1 MRLKRVLVC
10 GVLMGCLWH
19 HGDSLAQEKNTVQ
32 LDLPAQA
39 MSTAVISLA
48 SQTGLVIGGNALL
61 LQDLQAPA
69 LKGEFTAEEALT
81 VLLQG
86 SGIRWRFSGN
96 NTVVLEAPLQVQ
108 TQDIVLD
115 TVKVSATAPKEQA
128 YSAAGSVSV
137 VTREDMDRMPLR
149 NAADLFVD
157 MPGVST
163 AGSRQNPGLSVN
175 IRGLQDF
182 GRVNVMIDGARQNY
196 QQTGHGSNGHAY
208 IDTELL
214 STVTVS
220 KGPTSTA
227 GGAAMIGGMV
237 DFKTLEVADL
247 LFADKSNGTRINLTS
262 GTNAYHFSG
271 SVGSAYRINDNVA
284 VLGVVS
290 RKDVGEFA
298 MGKHGTVTLADD
310 TVQFSDQDQLSVL
323 LKTELSFDEH
333 VIKLSYMDYS
343 ADFATGSAPYLDLD
357 KVENQI
363 FRINWLWESVNPW
376 IELEVNAYYTKTTNE
391 QFRPDRFDAGLG
403 GYGAFDVYYETA
415 TLGGSAQNRSIFMLG
430 EDIAASLVVGGE
442 FFVDKTNPNAEGHSG
457 GSPLWFAGA
466 TPEGQRD
473 VFSSFAQIE
482 LLYGIY
488 EAILGLRYDYFRLQ
502 GNGLLYGG
510 IVTNPHVPG
519 RPPSSSTIYT
529 WFDIDRDASLLAPKA
544 TLAVN
549 PTDWLKL
556 YTSYGEGIRPPAIT
570 ETMLHGT
577 HVGGMFP
584 YYPNPTLIEE
594 RSRSIEVGANF
605 NVNNLLLRGDKAL
618 ARLAG
623 FNNKVENFMSM
634 AQTAGPA
641 DSNAT
646 AWAFVNLRNPVTVKG
661 LEFQAD
667 YDAQWLFATASYTW
681 LDFNWGAVAY
691 DPFPLGSQIGYPPP
705 APPTGTFDAL
715 WQYSIPAKKRASGSI
730 GFRLL
735 DEKLTLGLRSRYVA
749 GGRNAGTSSDRN
761 GWSSYTLFDAWAA
774 YKWNSHLTVRVAVDN
789 LRDKAYLEA
798 MGSGL
803 AVGPGQTASL
813 TLNIT
818 F

>member
-1 MRLKRVLVC
+1 MKLKRGFTRSLL
-10 GVLMGCLWH
+10 GSLCLWT
-19 HGDSLAQEKNTVQ
+19 SLYGVAQENPAIVL
-32 LDLPAQA
+32 LDMPAQPLNQ
-39 MSTAVISLA
+39 AVVNLA
-48 SQTGLVIGGNALL
+48 SQAGLVIGGNANVLAGY
-61 LQDLQAPA
+61 QAPPI
-69 LKGEFTAEEALT
+69 KGEFTADEALQM
-81 VLLQG
+81 LLNG
-86 SGIRWRFSGN
+86 TGIRWRFSDN
-96 NTVVLEAPLQVQ
+96 NTVILDAPLQVEGR
-108 TQDIVLD
+108 VLD
-115 TVKVSATAPKEQA
+115 TVKVTASAPKEQA

-137 VTREDMDRMPLR
+137 VTREEMDRMPLR
-149 NAADLFVD
+149 NASDLFVD

-163 AGSRQNPGLSVN
+163 VGSRQNPGVSVN

-196 QQTGHGSNGHAY
+196 QQTGHGANGQAY

-214 STVTVS
+214 SSVTVS
-220 KGPTSTA
+220 KGPNSTA

-237 DFKTLEVADL
+237 DFKTLEIDDL
-247 LFADKSNGTRINLTS
+247 LFEDKDSGTRINLTS

-271 SVGSAYRINDNVA
+271 SVGSAYRINDNIA
-284 VLGVVS
+284 VMAVVS
-290 RKDVGEFA
+290 RKNVGAFE
-298 MGKHGTVTLADD
+298 MGKHGTVALADD
-310 TVQFSDQDQLSVL
+310 TVQFSDQDQQSVL
-323 LKTELSFDEH
+323 LKTELIYQDH
-333 VIKLSYMDYS
+333 LIKLSYMDYS
-343 ADFATGSAPYLDLD
+343 AEFATGSPPFHDLD
-357 KVENQI
+357 KVKNQI
-363 FRINWLWESVNPW
+363 TRINWLWEPVNPL
-376 IELEVNAYYTKTTNE
+376 ISLDVNAYYTKTTNE
-391 QFRPDRFDAGLG
+391 QFRPDRFEAGLG
-403 GYGAFDVYYETA
+403 GYGSFDVYYETA
-415 TLGGSAQNRSIFMLG
+415 TLGGSAQNRSVFMLG
-430 EDIAASLVVGGE
+430 EQTAASLVVGGE
-442 FFVDKTNPNAEGHSG
+442 FFVDKTSPNAEGHSG

-482 LLYGIY
+482 LQRSIY
-488 EAILGLRYDYFRLQ
+488 EAIFGLRYDYFRLQ

-510 IVTNPHVPG
+510 VVTNPHVPG

-529 WFDIDRDASLLAPKA
+529 WFDIDRDASLLAPKV

-549 PTDWLKL
+549 PTEWLKL

-605 NVNNLLLRGDKAL
+605 NVNNLALNGDKLL

-623 FNNKVENFMSM
+623 FDNKVENFMSM

-641 DSNAT
+641 DSNAN
-646 AWAFVNLRNPVTVKG
+646 AWAFVNLKNPVDVTG
-661 LEFQAD
+661 IEFQAD
-667 YDAQWLFATASYTW
+667 YDAQWIFATASYTW
-681 LDFNWGAVAY
+681 LDFDWGVVSY
-691 DPFPLGSQIGYPPP
+691 DPFPLGSQVGYPPP

-730 GFRLL
+730 GVRLL
-735 DEKLTLGLRSRYVA
+735 NETLTLGLRSRYVA
-749 GGRNAGTSSDRN
+749 GGRNAGTASERA

-774 YKWNSHLTVRVAVDN
+774 YQWNKHLTVRLAIDN
-789 LRDKAYLEA
+789 LRDKAYAEA

-803 AVGPGQTASL
+803 VVGPGQTASL
-813 TLNIT
+813 TFNIT